1 MGCGV
6 AAAVVLPLGAALFLL
21 VSLLTFVQSFPGG
34 DTVAAAMGHLAGAE
48 SPALGKY
55 SVAPGPITQATLQ
68 PFEPDIQAASG
79 RYEVDPR
86 LVRAVILQE
95 SGGDPRATSR
105 VGAAGLM
112 QLMPGTFA
120 EMGYDPIRIY
130 EPAIN
135 IEAGVRYL
143 AQGLSAFGG
152 DVYWA
157 AAAYNAGIA
166 GARRLKATYGY
177 VPASFAG
184 GETRRYVEA
193 ILALL
198 EGN

>member
-1 MGCGV
+1 LAAMDHFAGREAGV
-6 AAAVVLPLGAALFLL
+6 PTERWSQAGWSAEEGSAAL
-21 VSLLTFVQSFPGG
+21 
-34 DTVAAAMGHLAGAE
+34 
-48 SPALGKY
+48 
-55 SVAPGPITQATLQ
+55 QAY
-68 PFEPDIQAASG
+68 EAHIQAAST
-79 RYEVDPR
+79 RYGVNTR
-86 LVRAVILQE
+86 LVGAVILQE
-95 SGGDPRATSR
+95 SGGNPRATSR

-120 EMGYDPIRIY
+120 EMGYDPARIY
-130 EPAIN
+130 EPAMN

-152 DVYWA
+152 DYYWA
-157 AAAYNAGIA
+157 AAAYNAGIS

-193 ILALL
+193 ILALV
-198 EGN
+198 EGD